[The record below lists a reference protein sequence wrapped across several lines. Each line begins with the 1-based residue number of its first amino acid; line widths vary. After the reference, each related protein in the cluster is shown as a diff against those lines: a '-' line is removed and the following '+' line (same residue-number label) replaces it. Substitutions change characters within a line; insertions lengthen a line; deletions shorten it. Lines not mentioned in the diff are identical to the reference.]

1 MAAGAG
7 TSFFESSLPLMLII
21 FGIFYFLV
29 IRPQQAQRRKTQ
41 EMLENLKTGDKVVT
55 SGGIYGTV
63 ADFRD
68 SAVVLEVADEV
79 RIEVARA
86 SIQSLQP
93 AVAKQEA
100 GPNPSR

>member
-7 TSFFESSLPLMLII
+7 TAFFESSLPLMLII

-93 AVAKQEA
+93 AVVKQEA

>member
-1 MAAGAG
+1 
-7 TSFFESSLPLMLII
+7 MLII

-29 IRPQQAQRRKTQ
+29 IRPQQAQRRNTR
-41 EMLENLKTGDKVVT
+41 EMLENLKTGDKVIT
-55 SGGIYGTV
+55 SGGIYGTI

-86 SIQSLQP
+86 SIQGLQP
-93 AVAKQEA
+93 AVAKREA
-100 GPNPSR
+100 GSNPSH